1 MGVRIPPLKEEREDS
16 YIILFP
22 EGEEFTI
29 VEKEI
34 PKSKGLSLG
43 YLPYTK
49 ENIILQAF
57 KFKGEAYG
65 WGGLNNTRDCSA
77 FIMDIYRSFGLKL
90 SRNTQDQGA
99 KSLGIGYDLKHI
111 GTLEE
116 KLEFLEEI
124 PAVTVLYMPGH
135 TMLYL
140 GKEEGE
146 HYILHQFAGYY
157 GENNGS
163 LEYISMMKTALT
175 PITIKTSSGKTYL
188 ENIYLGK
195 EFIIE

>member
-65 WGGLNNTRDCSA
+65 WGR
-77 FIMDIYRSFGLKL
+77 FK
-90 SRNTQDQGA
+90 
-99 KSLGIGYDLKHI
+99 
-111 GTLEE
+111 
-116 KLEFLEEI
+116 
-124 PAVTVLYMPGH
+124 
-135 TMLYL
+135 
-140 GKEEGE
+140 
-146 HYILHQFAGYY
+146 
-157 GENNGS
+157 
-163 LEYISMMKTALT
+163 
-175 PITIKTSSGKTYL
+175 
-188 ENIYLGK
+188 
-195 EFIIE
+195 